1 VFFEVVDLL
10 FVADLVVGLVV
21 ALGAGL
27 LSESNLPHINFV
39 GSFINGAQTYV
50 VLPSTRFSPLVVHG
64 SPTLIAAN
72 ELFGVTRTTAIN
84 SSNKR

>member
-27 LSESNLPHINFV
+27 LSESNLPQTNFV
-39 GSFINGAQTYV
+39 GSPDTGAQT
-50 VLPSTRFSPLVVHG
+50 
-64 SPTLIAAN
+64 
-72 ELFGVTRTTAIN
+72 
-84 SSNKR
+84 

>member
-50 VLPSTRFSPLVVHG
+50 VLPSTRFSPLVMQG
-64 SPTLIAAN
+64 SPAFIEAN
-72 ELFGVTRTTAIN
+72 EVFGVARAAAIN